1 MTMKTEIYSS
11 QVKRGSA
18 TRYAWKCT
26 RLNAVVNGVIVAAT
40 GRLLS
45 WKSGNYSAQ
54 ANRIADDFT
63 NRFSGKEISALEAY
77 HMAIDRCQNSPNGI
91 VALRE
96 QMRNE
101 IYNAD

>member
-1 MTMKTEIYSS
+1 MTTEIYSS

-26 RLNAVVNGVIVAAT
+26 RLNALAGGVIIAAT

-54 ANRIADDFT
+54 AKRIADDFV
-63 NRFSGKEISALEAY
+63 NRFSRKEISAREAY
-77 HMAIDRCQNSPNGI
+77 RLAVSRCRNSPNGI

-96 QMRNE
+96 QMRAE
-101 IYNAD
+101 VYNAD

>member
-1 MTMKTEIYSS
+1 MKTEIYSS
-11 QVKRGSA
+11 QVKRGSS

-26 RLNAVVNGVIVAAT
+26 RLNAVVSGVIVAAT
-40 GRLLS
+40 GRLLT
-45 WKSGNYSAQ
+45 WKSGNYSSQ
-54 ANRIADDFT
+54 AKRVADDFI
-63 NRFSGKEISALEAY
+63 NRFSGKEISARAAY
-77 HMAIDRCQNSPNGI
+77 RMAVSRCLNSPNGI